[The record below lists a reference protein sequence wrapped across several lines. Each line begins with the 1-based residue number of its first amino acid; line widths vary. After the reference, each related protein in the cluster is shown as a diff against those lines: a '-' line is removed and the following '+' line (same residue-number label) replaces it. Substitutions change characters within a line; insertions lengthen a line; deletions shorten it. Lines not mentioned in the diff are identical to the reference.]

1 MKRRTRRQIAA
12 LSNKEDIPVPVPLEP
27 SVHVNESPILKAVTK
42 TISTGSTS
50 TEPKESTPKK
60 VEVKSKVKKRKPK
73 PKEIPKEAP
82 KRIVLSSISDAVNDA
97 LNLPLTHP
105 TGVSVSYAYLL

>member
-27 SVHVNESPILKAVTK
+27 SVQVNESPILKAVTK